1 MVFINYVVISLGIKR
16 MHVLYFLVT
25 FENPKL
31 TFIDIVL
38 LQYVQAVTYLLFTI
52 MSKYLRLYSVN
63 S

>member
-1 MVFINYVVISLGIKR
+1 MVFTNYVVTSLGIKR
-16 MHVLYFLVT
+16 MHVLYFLVIV
-25 FENPKL
+25 ENPKL

-38 LQYVQAVTYLLFTI
+38 LQYVQAVAYLLFTI